1 MSIDYKA
8 DRVQFARLIDEMMA
22 ALDGSVVT
30 KMINDMA
37 VSMDLS
43 IGEVNK
49 MLDFAVNVW
58 ECAKVDVIRGIN
70 VPGAA
75 CPRCGGWTSSGGMS
89 QYRNSTTPVHGRT
102 GCTCHGLKIS
112 KD

>member
-1 MSIDYKA
+1 MDKIDYKE

-30 KMINDMA
+30 AMINDMA

-49 MLDFAVNVW
+49 MMDHAVHVW
-58 ECAKVDVIRGIN
+58 ECAKIDAIRGLRPT
-70 VPGAA
+70 VKS
-75 CPRCGGWTSSGGMS
+75 R
-89 QYRNSTTPVHGRT
+89 GR
-102 GCTCHGLKIS
+102 
-112 KD
+112 

>member
-1 MSIDYKA
+1 MRAKKDDKLFASLRDE
-8 DRVQFARLIDEMMA
+8 DRIQFARLIDEMMA

-49 MLDFAVNVW
+49 MLDRAVAVW
-58 ECAKVDVIRGIN
+58 EAAK
-70 VPGAA
+70 P
-75 CPRCGGWTSSGGMS
+75 
-89 QYRNSTTPVHGRT
+89 
-102 GCTCHGLKIS
+102 
-112 KD
+112 